1 MATNLNFNLHDKQLE
16 IFQSEARFKVV
27 AAGRRGGKTYLSA
40 ITLLIEGLKDVNEH
54 GYNLSDKRVFY
65 VAPTFDQ
72 GKRIIWDLLKDL
84 GKEVI
89 KSTLEN
95 QAISTLIN
103 GRKIEIKGADR
114 PDTLRG
120 VGLGFV
126 VMDEYAF
133 MKPDVWDKILRPTL
147 ADVMGAA
154 LFIGT
159 PEGKNHFYDLFL
171 QAGNDKTGEMAAF
184 AFASVDNPT
193 INPAEIEKARRT
205 LSAAVFKQEFEA
217 SFSAAGGVIFNEEY
231 FQYMESEPA
240 EGSWYIAV
248 DPAGYSEM
256 ESVTGS
262 NSNLDETAIAVVKV
276 GPYGW
281 YVGDVQHGRWG
292 VRETATRILRAAQK
306 VQAMSVGIEKGAL
319 KAAIMPYLVDE
330 MTRLGTFPHITEV
343 SHGGVKKTNRIT
355 WALQG
360 RFEHSRIWFKEDAE
374 YLPTL
379 EMQLL
384 DFPNPLSH
392 DDLIDALAYIDQ
404 LAQTDWQGDGDE
416 DEDDWEEVLMNQGA
430 SSVTGY

>member
-1 MATNLNFNLHDKQLE
+1 MAVLNFQLHPKQAE
-16 IFQSEARFKVV
+16 IFSSKARFKVCS
-27 AAGRRGGKTYLSA
+27 AGRRGGKTYLSA
-40 ITLLIEGLKDVNEH
+40 ITLLIEGLKDTNEH

-72 GKRIIWDLLKDL
+72 GKRIMWELLKDL
-84 GKEVI
+84 GRDVI
-89 KSTLEN
+89 ESTLEN
-95 QAISTLIN
+95 TAVITLIN

-120 VGLGFV
+120 VGLGYV

-147 ADVMGAA
+147 ADVKGAA

-159 PEGKNHFYDLFL
+159 PEGKNHFYDLFI
-171 QAGNDKTGEMAAF
+171 QAGNDKSGQMAAF
-184 AFASVDNPT
+184 TFASIDNPT
-193 INPAEIEKARRT
+193 IDPAEIEEARSI
-205 LSAAVFKQEFEA
+205 LSEAVFKQEFEA
-217 SFSAAGGVIFNEEY
+217 SFSASGGIIFNEDY
-231 FQYMESEPA
+231 FQYMQSEPVD
-240 EGSWYIAV
+240 GTWYIAV
-248 DPAGYSEM
+248 DPAGYSEL

-262 NSNLDETAIAVVKV
+262 GSNNLDETAIACVKV

-281 YVGDVQHGRWG
+281 YVGDVLHGRWG
-292 VRETATRILRAAQK
+292 VRETATKILRAAQK
-306 VQAMSVGIEKGAL
+306 YHALSVGIEKGAL

-343 SHGGVKKTNRIT
+343 SHGGIKKTNRIT

-360 RFEHSRIWFKEDAE
+360 RFEHSRIWFKEDAKWNRA
-374 YLPTL
+374 L
-379 EMQLL
+379 ESQLL

-404 LAQTDWQGDGDE
+404 VAVTDWEPDP
-416 DEDDWEEVLMNQGA
+416 DEDDWGDLDLNNGA
-430 SSVTGY
+430 SRTTGY